1 MTPQEFLSQLTLNIE
16 RFEKVAAFLSVP
28 GYLSWHEGFTLLSL
42 AEVWP
47 VEGDIVEI
55 GSFKGKSTCFLAQ
68 GALRSGRG
76 KVHAVDHFRG
86 SPEHQKGGHEETAE
100 IVESGSTYEQFRAN
114 LAAFGLSE
122 VVEAI
127 LCKMSSSDS
136 PARMSG
142 AAMLAS
148 SANGMSEWL
157 LIPSTDLRKGTGAS
171 GAVPS
176 GQKRTLS
183 SSRVLGKRSS
193 TASSARLRMIVPVRS
208 LPCARAMRTAKTS
221 S

>member
-1 MTPQEFLSQLTLNIE
+1 MTPQEFLFQLTQNIE

-68 GALRSGRG
+68 GLLRSGRG
-76 KVHAVDHFRG
+76 KVHAVDHFQG

-114 LAAFGLSE
+114 LAAFGLSG

-127 LCKMSSSDS
+127 VSGSQEAAAAWSGS
-136 PARMSG
+136 ARMIFIDGDHSYQG
-142 AAMLAS
+142 TKSDFEAWFPHVAETGLICFHDYQNSHYLDGVTKFIEEEVNVHPNMRFLHR
-148 SANGMSEWL
+148 AN
-157 LIPSTDLRKGTGAS
+157 
-171 GAVPS
+171 
-176 GQKRTLS
+176 
-183 SSRVLGKRSS
+183 
-193 TASSARLRMIVPVRS
+193 S
-208 LPCARAMRTAKTS
+208 LMTYMKVA
-221 S
+221 

>member
-127 LCKMSSSDS
+127 VSGSQEAAAAWSGS
-136 PARMSG
+136 ARMVFIDGDHSCQG
-142 AAMLAS
+142 TKGDFEAWFPHVTETGLICFHDYQNSHYLDGVTRFIEEEVNVHPNMRFLHR
-148 SANGMSEWL
+148 AN
-157 LIPSTDLRKGTGAS
+157 
-171 GAVPS
+171 
-176 GQKRTLS
+176 
-183 SSRVLGKRSS
+183 
-193 TASSARLRMIVPVRS
+193 S
-208 LPCARAMRTAKTS
+208 LMTYMKVA
-221 S
+221 